1 MRSTFAILTAA
12 LGLSIGALPLAAH
25 HSFAAEY
32 DAKQTLTLT
41 GTVTKVEWMNPH
53 TWFYLDVAGK
63 DGKVVNWSCEGAN
76 PNALARR
83 GWRKNSLKAGD
94 KVIVEAYRAKDGST
108 TVNARTITLS
118 DGHKIFAGSSDDG
131 SPTDGTKGDTS
142 RLN

>member
-1 MRSTFAILTAA
+1 MRFHLTLLLAA
-12 LGLSIGALPLAAH
+12 AGLSVGALPLAAH

-32 DAKQTLTLT
+32 DSKQTVTLT

-53 TWFYLDVAGK
+53 TWFYVDAAGK
-63 DGKVVNWSCEGAN
+63 DGKVVSWSCEGAN

-94 KVIVEAYRAKDGST
+94 KVIVEAYRAKDGSS
-108 TVNARTITLS
+108 TVNARTITLA
-118 DGHKIFAGSSDDG
+118 DGQKIFAGSSDDG